1 MPRKK
6 KQNYVDN
13 DRLREMIVRYNDTN
27 PNETGEFLDKYES
40 TMKKKGKYQ
49 QVKDWI
55 RLRREKYAKERP
67 HTPEFDRLA
76 EELFASID
84 TIVRRRVAC
93 FVIPESEKEDLIQ
106 ECLLIILT
114 YINRYR
120 EDIET
125 SAFAYVTQLI
135 NNAVKL
141 YMGQDNDSRWC
152 RQPWNDISDECIS
165 LIYGV
170 EEKNEEGPGV

>member
-1 MPRKK
+1 MSE
-6 KQNYVDN
+6 Y
-13 DRLREMIVRYNDTN
+13 
-27 PNETGEFLDKYES
+27 
-40 TMKKKGKYQ
+40 
-49 QVKDWI
+49 
-55 RLRREKYAKERP
+55 
-67 HTPEFDRLA
+67 A

-165 LIYGV
+165 LMYGV